1 MDIDLIKEVD
11 DVIVIL
17 DLFISINEI
26 IKSFISVNLEK
37 NLEVD
42 IKNEI
47 LLNFEEESKLDGFI
61 VIIGSF

>member
-1 MDIDLIKEVD
+1 MD

>member
-1 MDIDLIKEVD
+1 MD

-26 IKSFISVNLEK
+26 IKSFITVNFEK

>member
-1 MDIDLIKEVD
+1 MD

-26 IKSFISVNLEK
+26 IKSFISVNFEK

>member
-1 MDIDLIKEVD
+1 M
-11 DVIVIL
+11 IL

-26 IKSFISVNLEK
+26 IKSFISVNFEK

>member
-1 MDIDLIKEVD
+1 MD

-26 IKSFISVNLEK
+26 IKSFISVNFEK

-42 IKNEI
+42 IRNEI

>member
-17 DLFISINEI
+17 DLFILINE

-61 VIIGSF
+61 VIIGCF

>member
-1 MDIDLIKEVD
+1 MD

-26 IKSFISVNLEK
+26 IKSFISVNFEK
-37 NLEVD
+37 NLEVY

>member
-26 IKSFISVNLEK
+26 IKSFISVNFEK

-47 LLNFEEESKLDGFI
+47 LLNFEKESKLDGFI

>member
-1 MDIDLIKEVD
+1 MD

-17 DLFISINEI
+17 DLFISINVI
-26 IKSFISVNLEK
+26 IKSFLVVNFEK

-47 LLNFEEESKLDGFI
+47 LLNVEEESKLDGFI

>member
-1 MDIDLIKEVD
+1 MD

-26 IKSFISVNLEK
+26 IKSFLVVNFEK

>member
-47 LLNFEEESKLDGFI
+47 LLKFEEESKLDGFI

>member
-26 IKSFISVNLEK
+26 IKSFISVNFEK

>member
-1 MDIDLIKEVD
+1 MD

-26 IKSFISVNLEK
+26 IKSFISVNFKK

>member
-1 MDIDLIKEVD
+1 MD

-26 IKSFISVNLEK
+26 IKSFISVNFEK
-37 NLEVD
+37 KLEVD

>member
-1 MDIDLIKEVD
+1 MD

-26 IKSFISVNLEK
+26 IKSFISVNFEK

-47 LLNFEEESKLDGFI
+47 LLNFEEESKWDGFI

>member
-1 MDIDLIKEVD
+1 MD

-17 DLFISINEI
+17 DLFILINEI
-26 IKSFISVNLEK
+26 IKSFISVNFEK

>member
-1 MDIDLIKEVD
+1 MD

-17 DLFISINEI
+17 DLFISIDEI
-26 IKSFISVNLEK
+26 IKSFLVVNFEK

-47 LLNFEEESKLDGFI
+47 LLNVEEESKLDGFI

>member
-1 MDIDLIKEVD
+1 MD

-17 DLFISINEI
+17 DLLISINEI
-26 IKSFISVNLEK
+26 IKSFTSVNFEK

-42 IKNEI
+42 IRNEI

>member
-1 MDIDLIKEVD
+1 M
-11 DVIVIL
+11 IL

-26 IKSFISVNLEK
+26 IKSFISVNFEK

-47 LLNFEEESKLDGFI
+47 LLNFEEESNLDGFI

>member
-1 MDIDLIKEVD
+1 MD

-17 DLFISINEI
+17 DLFISIDEI
-26 IKSFISVNLEK
+26 IKSFLVVNFEK

-47 LLNFEEESKLDGFI
+47 LLNFEEESKLYGFI

>member
-1 MDIDLIKEVD
+1 MD

-26 IKSFISVNLEK
+26 FKSFISVNFEK